1 MQTLAYENFLTIEQA
16 DFHMIEIAPVIAGY
30 GPHPSI
36 LGINFVAISGL
47 CDFV

>member
-1 MQTLAYENFLTIEQA
+1 MQTLAYESFLTIEQA
-16 DFHMIEIAPVIAGY
+16 ESHIIEIVLVVAGY

-47 CDFV
+47 CDSV